1 MKKSATI
8 LLIMLVNLAV
18 FAQSYNEEKISLT
31 NFLKRMY
38 QSAPFEG
45 VKVVDDYNNAYLIS
59 VLALDSSKYEN
70 VNAAQ
75 RVASVKAIAQASKY
89 LNGANISTD
98 MIIKKSEKSD
108 STTQIE
114 IIENIK
120 ENSIGYVKALEQL
133 TNFIDQ
139 KGNIVFIF
147 CKKIADIQP
156 KQQIDSKKK
165 KKKNRQRQTNDD
177 L

>member
-1 MKKSATI
+1 MKKGITL
-8 LLIMLVNLAV
+8 LLIIIANLGAL
-18 FAQSYNEEKISLT
+18 AQSYNEEKISLS

-38 QSAPFEG
+38 KNTPFEG
-45 VKVVDDYNNAYLIS
+45 VKIIDDYDNAYLIS
-59 VLALDSSKYEN
+59 VLTLDTAKYQTTSI
-70 VNAAQ
+70 AQ

-89 LNGANISTD
+89 LNGSDISTD

-133 TNFIDQ
+133 TNFFDQ
-139 KGNIVFIF
+139 QGNIVFIF
-147 CKKIADIQP
+147 YKKMENIQP
-156 KQQIDSKKK
+156 KQQVDNQEKKK
-165 KKKNRQRQTNDD
+165 KKKRR
-177 L
+177 